1 MTPGATTLRSS
12 RGLAW
17 GVLAAYALGFFAL
30 VFACASNTPQ
40 GDDYAA
46 ILEPAARWPTLETWR
61 ERLALL
67 SEQHFSHRLVLT
79 KALVAAQI
87 TLHGT
92 VNFFA
97 LQVFGWLALLVLVG
111 LLVSSSP
118 DIRAQPWLAAPIVL
132 VIFQPQG
139 FTNFQSAMQAVQNLG
154 ILLVTFVALQA
165 TVSPR
170 RGAGVASVLLAVAS
184 AFVSANGLLLGPI
197 AAATAALR
205 RRYALAAAHAIAS
218 GLAMLVYFRGFRF
231 PIGSAFDL
239 GEGLTKAAIMAGGA
253 ASFDRLPLLFVGLAG
268 AALLVIALVTL
279 FFPPRDEAA
288 PELRP
293 FLGFLLAS
301 VFLAALG
308 RLGWRNDYMTQ
319 DRYRVYGCLIAV
331 SLYLLLLARPFGRTR
346 IFRLASLT
354 VATGF
359 AIVSFATT
367 LPNMISSAR
376 WAEAQA
382 INAQLGQPFFM
393 TSGGGWDEAARLL
406 TVAEQRGVYRL
417 PRVLSV
423 NELAALRMAP
433 KSLVSVPVK
442 FQPNGGR
449 LGFDLVAERSANTAR
464 PEFAVLAFGEDRVV
478 LPALLHRAPIG
489 ELLRHG
495 HLLASTTTFV
505 VPREVAAASPE
516 SVTLT
521 AFGRDHDGQ
530 LAPLWQSVAH
540 VPRI

>member
-1 MTPGATTLRSS
+1 MTPGATTLRDS
-12 RGLAW
+12 RSLVW
-17 GVLAAYALGFFAL
+17 GILAAYALGFFAL
-30 VFACASNTPQ
+30 VFAYASNTPQ

-46 ILEPAARWPTLETWR
+46 ILEPATRWPTLETWR

-79 KALVAAQI
+79 KSLVAAQI

-92 VNFFA
+92 VNFLA
-97 LQVFGWLALLVLVG
+97 LQVFGWLALIVLVG
-111 LLVSSSP
+111 LLVRSSP
-118 DIRAQPWLAAPIVL
+118 DIRAQPWLAAPIFL
-132 VIFQPQG
+132 VVFQPQG
-139 FTNFQSAMQAVQNLG
+139 FTNFQTAMQAVQNLG
-154 ILLVTFVALQA
+154 ILLVAFVALQA
-165 TVSPR
+165 TVSTG
-170 RGAGVASVLLAVAS
+170 RGTGVASVLLAIAS
-184 AFVSANGLLLGPI
+184 AFVSANGLLVGPI
-197 AAATAALR
+197 ATATAALR
-205 RRYALAAAHAIAS
+205 HRYALAAAHAIAS
-218 GLAMLVYFRGFRF
+218 GLTMLAYFRGFRF
-231 PIGSAFDL
+231 STGNAFDL
-239 GEGLTKAAIMAGGA
+239 SEGLTKAAIMAGSA
-253 ASFDRLPLLFVGLAG
+253 TSFDRLPLLFIGLAG
-268 AALLVIALVTL
+268 VVLLAIALGTL
-279 FFPPRDEAA
+279 SLSPHDKPA

-308 RLGWRNDYMTQ
+308 RLGWPNDYMTQ

-331 SLYLLLLARPFGRTR
+331 SVYLLLLARRLGRSR
-346 IFRLASLT
+346 IFRLPSVMAAS
-354 VATGF
+354 GF
-359 AIVSFATT
+359 AIVSFATA

-417 PRVLSV
+417 PRVLSA

-449 LGFDLVAERSANTAR
+449 LGFDLVAERIANAAR

-489 ELLRHG
+489 EFLRHG

-516 SVTLT
+516 SATLT